1 MNPVV
6 YRPPDILRW
15 FDLAS
20 RQSAQDARDRG
31 KAVATLAGESKI
43 LPTIREAAG
52 AAISLGKGAFGGLV
66 QRQAEETRYDL
77 HETGIEAID
86 LTKRIKI
93 DYSQVREIVPKGGDK
108 YLVLFNGGSLTIKPV
123 AHLVAGK
130 YKVPV
135 GWLRNGVEV
144 PFLTLVEELAAR
156 SQVEVGSE

>member
-15 FDLAS
+15 FDLAAK
-20 RQSAQDARDRG
+20 QSAQEARDKGRT
-31 KAVATLAGESKI
+31 VAALAGESKI
-43 LPTIREAAG
+43 IPTIKEAAG
-52 AAISLGKGAFGGLV
+52 VAISIGKGAFGGLV

-77 HETGIEAID
+77 HDAGIEVVD
-86 LTKRIKI
+86 LTRRIKV
-93 DYSQVREIVPKGGDK
+93 DYSQIREIVPKGGDK
-108 YLVLFNGGSLTIKPV
+108 FVVLFNGGSFNVKPV

-156 SQVEVGSE
+156 SQIDIGLE